1 MEIKIQTQYALSE
14 LIDFAYYEKV
24 DEVWDS
30 QLDGMAIFTSSNQTE
45 LKPETPVYLDYIN
58 PELYKDNVE
67 GYSSFVIRNNLDIL
81 CLGEIFLDVID
92 FYKTQKSNLDYN
104 LVIRSLTYYLE
115 KDDFLELKI

>member
-58 PELYKDNVE
+58 PELNKDNVE

-92 FYKTQKSNLDYN
+92 ILCFIIFI
-104 LVIRSLTYYLE
+104 VIRW
-115 KDDFLELKI
+115 

>member
-45 LKPETPVYLDYIN
+45 LKPETPVYLDYIIRYSPMSRPN
-58 PELYKDNVE
+58 YHKIKIEL
-67 GYSSFVIRNNLDIL
+67 G
-81 CLGEIFLDVID
+81 
-92 FYKTQKSNLDYN
+92 
-104 LVIRSLTYYLE
+104 
-115 KDDFLELKI
+115 